1 MSVEPR
7 GVFWHASRVRLDID
21 SLRTLRAIVES
32 GSFTAAAAQLHLTQ
46 SAVSWKIKRLEERL
60 GHALLVRDGKSI
72 EPTAMGHELL
82 AHADKILAAHDDA
95 VASLE
100 LRELTGTVRLG
111 CNDEPNLAEFA
122 DIIRSFRI
130 EHPRVRVHTR
140 IALSSVVANWLRIG
154 ELDLALLQVLSDDVR
169 DTDVVIRRSDL
180 DWFASP
186 DLVLGEDGA
195 IPLITFGSRG
205 FYRPIAER
213 ELRSAGRDYFVA
225 VECESSAGVIA
236 AVEAGLGVTVL
247 NTDHPVAANTT
258 ASNASLELPV
268 SLPEVCFVARRSKRT
283 RDSAVRALQRAL
295 VSGFGGEEQPD
306 IEDQED

>member
-1 MSVEPR
+1 MDSEA
-7 GVFWHASRVRLDID
+7 GFWHASRVRLDID

-32 GSFTAAAAQLHLTQ
+32 GSFTGAAGRLHLTQ

-60 GHALLVRDGKSI
+60 GHALLVRDGKTI
-72 EPTAMGHELL
+72 EPTEMGHELL
-82 AHADKILAAHDDA
+82 IHADRILEAHDEA
-95 VASLE
+95 IAALE

-111 CNDEPNLAEFA
+111 CNDEPDLAQFA
-122 DIIRSFRI
+122 EIIRGFRL

-140 IALSSVVANWLRIG
+140 IALSSVVAASLRAG
-154 ELDLALLQVLSDDVR
+154 ELDLALLQVLAADVKDD
-169 DTDVVIRRSDL
+169 DTIIRRGAL

-186 DLVLGEDGA
+186 DLVLGDDGT

-205 FYRPIAER
+205 SYRPIAER
-213 ELRSAGRDYFVA
+213 ALRDAGLDYFVA

-258 ASNASLELPV
+258 ARNHAIDLPGD
-268 SLPEVCFVARRSKRT
+268 LPDVCFVARRSKRT
-283 RDSAVRALQRAL
+283 RDSAVRALQTAL
-295 VSGFGGEEQPD
+295 VAGFSGEA
-306 IEDQED
+306 DQDG

>member
-1 MSVEPR
+1 M
-7 GVFWHASRVRLDID
+7 RLDID

-32 GSFTAAAAQLHLTQ
+32 GSFTGAAARLHLTQ

-72 EPTAMGHELL
+72 EPTEMGHELL
-82 AHADKILAAHDDA
+82 IHAEKILDAHDEA
-95 VASLE
+95 IASLK

-111 CNDEPNLAEFA
+111 CNDEPDLVKFAEILRF
-122 DIIRSFRI
+122 FRV
-130 EHPRVRVHTR
+130 EHPRVRVNTR
-140 IALSSVVANWLRIG
+140 IALSSVVAAWLRAG
-154 ELDLALLQVLSDDVR
+154 ELDLALLQVIADDVKEE
-169 DTDVVIRRSDL
+169 DVIIRRASL

-186 DLVLGEDGA
+186 DLVLGDDGA

-213 ELRSAGRDYFVA
+213 ALREAGFDFFVA
-225 VECESSAGVIA
+225 VECESSASVLA

-247 NTDHPVAANTT
+247 NTDHPVASNTSAQT
-258 ASNASLELPV
+258 NAIDLPG

-283 RDSAVRALQRAL
+283 RDSAVRALQAAL
-295 VSGFGGEEQPD
+295 VAGFSPIEPVGGGD
-306 IEDQED
+306 